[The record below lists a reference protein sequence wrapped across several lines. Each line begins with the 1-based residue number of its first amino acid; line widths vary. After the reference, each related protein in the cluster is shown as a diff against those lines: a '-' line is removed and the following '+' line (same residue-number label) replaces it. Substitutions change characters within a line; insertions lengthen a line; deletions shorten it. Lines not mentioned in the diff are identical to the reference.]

1 MPAASTKSPLIGV
14 DQSEPM
20 LALLAAMPSKI
31 AAVPGVLSAQH
42 TGIRGIDAAIS
53 LFRRDRKR
61 EYFLFA
67 QIAEAPLPGA
77 EDRQAWQH
85 G

>member
-20 LALLAAMPSKI
+20 LALRSCH
-31 AAVPGVLSAQH
+31 AVEDSRRTGVLSAQH
-42 TGIRGIDAAIS
+42 TSIRGIDAAIF